1 MPRSFCR
8 TPCMHCSVHL
18 QLSSES
24 QCRFSFVRL
33 GHAATVRP
41 GALHAASSPWPA
53 PRTHAWPI
61 PGVGSDEPRRR
72 WKLLR
77 WLHLPWRPARARAR
91 SPRHPA
97 PPNAPWLSACPC
109 HASARP
115 WHRRR
120 GPASTERA
128 PCRRRAAPPPFR
140 RAHPQHQVPAR
151 LAPKWDRW
159 TSTTMPKPLI
169 PLHIPGTAVI
179 TRRRSPFTATA
190 SGCL

>member
-18 QLSSES
+18 QLSSKI

-61 PGVGSDEPRRR
+61 PGVGGDEPHRC

-77 WLHLPWRPARARAR
+77 WLRLPWRPARARAR

-109 HASARP
+109 HANARP
-115 WHRRR
+115 WHCRR
-120 GPASTERA
+120 GPASTECA
-128 PCRRRAAPPPFR
+128 PCRRRARAAPFCR
-140 RAHPQHQVPAR
+140 THPQ
-151 LAPKWDRW
+151 
-159 TSTTMPKPLI
+159 STKLQ
-169 PLHIPGTAVI
+169 LD
-179 TRRRSPFTATA
+179 
-190 SGCL
+190 